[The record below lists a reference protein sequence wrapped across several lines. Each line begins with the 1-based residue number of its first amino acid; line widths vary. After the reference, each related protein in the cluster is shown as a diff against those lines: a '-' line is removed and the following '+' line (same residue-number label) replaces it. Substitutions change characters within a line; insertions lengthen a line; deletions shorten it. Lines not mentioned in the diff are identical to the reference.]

1 MNKYRNTKHLT
12 SKKVHD
18 RIWLQK
24 EKMHYAPNIYV
35 SDMQFGIF
43 VRLLTAGVCATFAYC
58 LRLGLYPVGLPCV
71 ASIEET
77 VLSSTASLIC

>member
-18 RIWLQK
+18 RIWFQK
-24 EKMHYAPNIYV
+24 EKMHYDPNIYV
-35 SDMQFGIF
+35 SDMQLRIF
-43 VRLLTAGVCATFAYC
+43 VRLLTTGVCAAFDYC
-58 LRLGLYPVGLPCV
+58 LCLGLYPIGLPCV

-77 VLSSTASLIC
+77 ILSSTASLIC